1 MICICYT
8 EAQRATRG
16 IEKCN
21 LAPEYEHFYV
31 EPVRWAQ
38 WLDDRRNQH
47 FNAFMRR
54 RPKTF
59 AYEKPKDAEKK
70 PGGTRKN
77 KRRAGLP
84 QPQPENQKARRDQ

>member
-1 MICICYT
+1 
-8 EAQRATRG
+8 
-16 IEKCN
+16 
-21 LAPEYEHFYV
+21 
-31 EPVRWAQ
+31 
-38 WLDDRRNQH
+38 
-47 FNAFMRR
+47 MRR

-84 QPQPENQKARRDQ
+84 QPQPENQKARRDQWILVTPIKICRRGVDKAQWEINYS